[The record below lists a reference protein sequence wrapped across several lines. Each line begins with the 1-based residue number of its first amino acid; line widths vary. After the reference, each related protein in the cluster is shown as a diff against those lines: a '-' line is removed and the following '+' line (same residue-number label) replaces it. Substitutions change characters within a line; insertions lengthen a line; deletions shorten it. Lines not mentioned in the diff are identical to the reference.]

1 MGYIAPIRVELV
13 IIGLD
18 SACKFIEWIY
28 YKGMKGIIAI
38 ILLGACV
45 IAGAFEGSRCDTDC
59 CRTLSDRMPMSYT
72 YYQKTGRFVG
82 GSGEYKIDTK
92 AYSGKG
98 KGYLNPDEQ
107 CTPFIGPI
115 PASTYKLAFC
125 KNKMH

>member
-1 MGYIAPIRVELV
+1 
-13 IIGLD
+13 
-18 SACKFIEWIY
+18 
-28 YKGMKGIIAI
+28 MKVVLAI
-38 ILLGACV
+38 IVLGICV
-45 IAGAFEGSRCDTDC
+45 MGGEVEGSRCDTDC
-59 CRTLSDRMPMSYT
+59 CRTLSDRLPMSYT
-72 YYQKTGRFVG
+72 YYQKSGRFVG